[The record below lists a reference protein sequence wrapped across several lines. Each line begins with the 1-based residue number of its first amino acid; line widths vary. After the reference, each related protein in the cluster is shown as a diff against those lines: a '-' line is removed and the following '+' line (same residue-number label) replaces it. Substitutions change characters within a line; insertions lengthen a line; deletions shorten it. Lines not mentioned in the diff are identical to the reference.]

1 MLEED
6 DQESERTLS
15 ILDPSYR
22 SHGSRSENVLG
33 DLAKAVSCPA
43 TRKSPDCPFNKFN
56 DAFPRDI
63 SCL

>member
-6 DQESERTLS
+6 DQESEQKLS

-22 SHGSRSENVLG
+22 YYGFRSENDLD
-33 DLAKAVSCPA
+33 DLAKAVSCTA
-43 TRKSPDCPFNKFN
+43 TRKSPDCLFNKFN
-56 DAFPRDI
+56 DVFSRDI